1 MSYFV
6 ERDGSRFAGTHLLVD
21 LVGARHLDDR
31 DRVEGCLRACVA
43 AMGATLLH
51 LHLHC
56 FTENG
61 GITAVAV
68 LAESHM
74 SIHTWPELEYAAVD
88 AFLCGAR
95 DPSAAVP
102 VLEQW
107 FRPSRTITVEHR
119 RGHGLL

>member
-1 MSYFV
+1 MKYFV
-6 ERDGSRFAGTHLLVD
+6 ERDGARFAGTHLLVD
-21 LVGARHLDDR
+21 VVGARHLDDR
-31 DRVEGCLRACVA
+31 DQIEGCLRACVA

-56 FTENG
+56 FAENG

-88 AFLCGAR
+88 VFLCGAR
-95 DPSAAVP
+95 DPGAVIP
-102 VLEQW
+102 VLERW
-107 FRPSRTITVEHR
+107 FQPARTITVEHR
-119 RGHGLL
+119 RGYGLL